1 MKPKVLR
8 FKSMMWESIPLQAS
22 KQASKKKTLIKIR
35 DSTVDT
41 EGRGKKKF
49 ERKSFWKLTDRC
61 NSTLC
66 SRRKPTSIGHHNNLS
81 SPGWESRAAHA
92 LCHCTEPK
100 RNPKMDKSVHYH
112 SLIHKSKE
120 LEIEHFLFAWIAQ
133 IWAHWLYAI
142 ALVAPEPHQ

>member
-22 KQASKKKTLIKIR
+22 KQEKNTHQNSRFHRWYRRKG
-35 DSTVDT
+35 
-41 EGRGKKKF
+41 EKKF
-49 ERKSFWKLTDRC
+49 ERKSFWKLTDQC